1 MCIAGETGLVYFKKY
16 IYIYLYIVD
25 SRILWLNRFASIHP
39 GQFKQTQGLVT
50 AKSAWYTVGI
60 FKFNWT
66 INITVFRAYIY
77 FTLQY
82 GHKKKVN
89 GTIGNSYVIAT
100 QSLKCEGLHHQIAKY
115 TDYKMWVWWKLSSF
129 YAKLLI

>member
-1 MCIAGETGLVYFKKY
+1 M
-16 IYIYLYIVD
+16 D

-100 QSLKCEGLHHQIAKY
+100 QSLKCEGLHHQIAKIY
-115 TDYKMWVWWKLSSF
+115 GLQNVSLMKTQFLLCETTDITLRPRTSSSF
-129 YAKLLI
+129 DFTIL